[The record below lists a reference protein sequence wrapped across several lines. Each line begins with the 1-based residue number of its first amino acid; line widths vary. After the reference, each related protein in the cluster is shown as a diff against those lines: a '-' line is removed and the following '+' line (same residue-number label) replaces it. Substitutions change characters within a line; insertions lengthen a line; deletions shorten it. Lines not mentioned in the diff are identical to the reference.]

1 MGGRKELARRC
12 YVRSRMFG
20 GQKLLPKFEVTRQSA
35 RREVR
40 RIGQH
45 QNPSTSVAFFM
56 PLCLASQFQTN
67 MPAPVRST
75 VDRLDQPSAYFQG
88 RVNMSALPFDPRQLL
103 TMDGYLQNK
112 KRKFDRDSHDDAP
125 QPQEPDDKLKDAATL
140 YVGNLYDWTLRPRL
154 AILMVLQLVLYD
166 GGADPRA
173 FFQVR

>member
-1 MGGRKELARRC
+1 
-12 YVRSRMFG
+12 
-20 GQKLLPKFEVTRQSA
+20 
-35 RREVR
+35 
-40 RIGQH
+40 
-45 QNPSTSVAFFM
+45 
-56 PLCLASQFQTN
+56 

-173 FFQVR
+173 IFQVC